1 VAFLFCSRRA
11 PAGPHNIHGRHTRCN
26 PDYDFEKWAERREE
40 TLAAVSPEHARQWD
54 EQNPKPNFSDDEHCL
69 LKWEKELQEAELQW
83 ESDLRVF
90 LATLGELPPER
101 PSEKVLRAQLDAIE
115 QQYQP
120 LIAAQQQKVDEA
132 AKVKE
137 AAKR

>member
-1 VAFLFCSRRA
+1 
-11 PAGPHNIHGRHTRCN
+11 
-26 PDYDFEKWAERREE
+26 
-40 TLAAVSPEHARQWD
+40 
-54 EQNPKPNFSDDEHCL
+54 
-69 LKWEKELQEAELQW
+69 
-83 ESDLRVF
+83 LRVF